1 MYPVILELGPF
12 TIYSFGLMMGI
23 SFIIANLLLIKEFK
37 RKKLDP
43 DLASNITLI
52 ALVAGVAG
60 SKLLYLLEHFKEFTA
75 DPIDMAFS
83 PGGLT
88 FYGGFILATISTYV
102 YARKKGIR
110 FMQIA
115 DAAAPALLLA
125 YGIARIGCHLAGDGD
140 YGFPTTLPWGTDYSN
155 GTFPPSAAFR
165 NFPEI
170 VAQYGV
176 NGVVPDTVLCHPTPI
191 YELIICSLMFFFMWK
206 NRARWTTEG
215 EMFYTYLVLA
225 GVERFSVEFL
235 RLNPRL
241 FLGLSEAQIFAVILA
256 IIGAIGLTSLKRA
269 KKHTAP

>member
-23 SFIIANLLLIKEFK
+23 SFIIANLLLTKEFK
-37 RKKLDP
+37 RKKLNP

-60 SKLLYLLEHFKEFTA
+60 SKLLYMLEHFKEFTA
-75 DPIDMAFS
+75 DPIGMTFS

-88 FYGGFILATISTYV
+88 FYGGFILATASV
-102 YARKKGIR
+102 YFYSKKKGIR

-115 DAAAPALLLA
+115 DAVAPALLLA

-155 GTFPPSAAFR
+155 GTYPPSAAFR

-176 NGVVPDTVLCHPTPI
+176 NGVVPNNIPCHPTPV
-191 YELIICSLMFFFMWK
+191 YELIICSAFFFFLWK
-206 NRARWTTEG
+206 KRTQWTTEG
-215 EMFYTYLVLA
+215 KMFYTYLVLA
-225 GVERFSVEFL
+225 GIERFSVEFL

-241 FLGLSEAQIFAVILA
+241 LFGLSEAQIFAAILI
-256 IIGAIGLTSLKRA
+256 IIGAVGLNSLNRA
-269 KKHTAP
+269 DKISAP